1 MLFNSIEFL
10 VFLPMVFV
18 LYWFV
23 FQKREWQNLLI
34 VTASYVFYGWWDWRF
49 LFLIVFTS
57 LCSFYSGVLI
67 ERWRGGA
74 VARGCENSLEAD
86 QTTLGQSYSGGEG
99 CVGGNLVPPHPRT
112 PVLPRIVCAVNLIVN
127 FLILGVFKYYNF
139 FADSLAQLFWH
150 VFHYQLD
157 WVTLNV
163 ILPVGIS
170 FYTFQALSYTID
182 VYRKDVSVTR
192 NIVEFC
198 AFISFF
204 PQLVAGPI
212 ERAKNLLPQ
221 FQRDR
226 HFDYVQ
232 AVDGCRQMLW
242 GFFKKV
248 VIADSCAS
256 DLNPLWDSYADYSG
270 VSLWLLALLFTFQI
284 YCDFSGYSDIA
295 IGCSRLFGIKLLS
308 NFNYPY
314 LSRSIPEFWRRWH
327 ISLMTWFRD
336 YVYIPLGG
344 SRCAQWKVIR
354 NTFIVFGVSGLWHG
368 ANWTF
373 VCWGLYHGT
382 LVVLYRWFGGTVA
395 RGSENTPAADTNLVP
410 PYLRPLVPPIKNLS
424 SVLVTFGLAVV
435 GWVIFRAENISQAW
449 DFVSRMFMTAFDD
462 FHPRLGSI
470 STIIAILFLIVVE
483 YLQREKVHVLQFSDN
498 WLFRP
503 TAVRWTIYLVLFAA
517 VFYYS
522 FNNVSQEFIY
532 FQF

>member
-1 MLFNSIEFL
+1 MLFNSFEFL
-10 VFLPMVFV
+10 VFLPIVFV

-34 VTASYVFYGWWDWRF
+34 VMASYVFYGWWDWRF

-57 LCSFYSGVLI
+57 LCSYFSGLLI
-67 ERWRGGA
+67 ERLDRGIRPPLAPPTQEGKWR
-74 VARGCENSLEAD
+74 RK
-86 QTTLGQSYSGGEG
+86 Q
-99 CVGGNLVPPHPRT
+99 RM
-112 PVLPRIVCAVNLIVN
+112 VCAANLILN

-139 FADSLAQLFWH
+139 FADSLAQLFWGL
-150 VFHYQLD
+150 FHYQLD

-182 VYRKDVSVTR
+182 VYRKDVPVTK

-295 IGCSRLFGIKLLS
+295 IGCSRLFGIKLLP

-373 VCWGLYHGT
+373 VCWGLYHGSLIVMYKLLHIDT
-382 LVVLYRWFGGTVA
+382 KHRVIRPPLAPPTQEGKLRRIVVLLKDVCRV
-395 RGSENTPAADTNLVP
+395 V
-410 PYLRPLVPPIKNLS
+410 
-424 SVLVTFGLAVV
+424 VTFGLAVV
-435 GWVIFRAENISQAW
+435 GWVIFRTENISQAW
-449 DFVSRMFMTAFDD
+449 DFVSHMFLTAFDD
-462 FHPRLGSI
+462 FHLRLGSI
-470 STIIAILFLIVVE
+470 SIFMTILLLMVVE
-483 YLQREKVHVLQFSDN
+483 YLQRDKVHVLQFSDN
-498 WLFRP
+498 RLFRLV
-503 TAVRWTIYLVLFAA
+503 AVRWTIYLVLFAA

>member
-1 MLFNSIEFL
+1 MNFNSLEFL
-10 VFLPMVFV
+10 VFLPIVFV

-34 VTASYVFYGWWDWRF
+34 VMASYVFYGWWDWRF

-57 LCSFYSGVLI
+57 ICSFYSGVLI
-67 ERWRGGA
+67 EHF
-74 VARGCENSLEAD
+74 E
-86 QTTLGQSYSGGEG
+86 GQMRRQR
-99 CVGGNLVPPHPRT
+99 L
-112 PVLPRIVCAVNLIVN
+112 VCAVNLIVN

-139 FADSLAQLFWH
+139 FADSLAKLVWSL
-150 VFHYQLD
+150 FHYQLD

-182 VYRKDVSVTR
+182 VYRKDVPVTK

-226 HFDYVQ
+226 HFDYDQ

-248 VIADSCAS
+248 VIADRCAAN
-256 DLNPLWDSYADYSG
+256 LNPLWDSYTDYSG
-270 VSLWLLALLFTFQI
+270 ISLWGLALLFTFQI

-295 IGCSRLFGIKLLS
+295 IGCARLFGIRLLP

-314 LSRSIPEFWRRWH
+314 LSKSIPEFWRRWH

-373 VCWGLYHGT
+373 VCWGLYHGCLIVIYKLLHINT
-382 LVVLYRWFGGTVA
+382 KDKDILSAGRWLPTVKDMCRVV
-395 RGSENTPAADTNLVP
+395 
-410 PYLRPLVPPIKNLS
+410 
-424 SVLVTFGLAVV
+424 VTFLLVVV

-449 DFVSRMFMTAFDD
+449 DFVSRMFLTAFDD
-462 FHPRLGSI
+462 FHFRLGSI
-470 STIIAILFLIVVE
+470 NTFMAILLLMIVE
-483 YLQREKVHVLQFSDN
+483 YLQRNKGHVLQFPDN
-498 WLFRP
+498 RVFRCSS
-503 TAVRWTIYLVLFAA
+503 VRYTLYACIVLLMF
-517 VFYYS
+517 FYAGE
-522 FNNVSQEFIY
+522 VQTFIY